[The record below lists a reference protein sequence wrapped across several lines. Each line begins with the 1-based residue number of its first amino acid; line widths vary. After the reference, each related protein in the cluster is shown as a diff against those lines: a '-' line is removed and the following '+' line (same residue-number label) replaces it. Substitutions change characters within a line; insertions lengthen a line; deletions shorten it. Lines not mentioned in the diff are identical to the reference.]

1 MEYELIQERKEG
13 RREGLEGERKGNE
26 ERETKDLERN

>member
-1 MEYELIQERKEG
+1 MEYKLIQGRKEG
-13 RREGLEGERKGNE
+13 GREGLEGEEKGNE